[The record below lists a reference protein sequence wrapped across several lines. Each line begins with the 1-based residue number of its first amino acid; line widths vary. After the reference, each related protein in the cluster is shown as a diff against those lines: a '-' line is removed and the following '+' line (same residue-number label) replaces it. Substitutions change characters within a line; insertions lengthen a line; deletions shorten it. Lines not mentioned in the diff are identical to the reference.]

1 MLHAPPIPW
10 ELERLKPFIRSM
22 RLSPSRRSADM
33 LSTGFTGTTSIC
45 VEVVAVGAL
54 VVPTVAGSCACAA
67 NEHAATP
74 PNRLMNL
81 WHLIAAPG
89 IDLVVY
95 PHRRSKSRR
104 EECHK
109 APGRVT
115 RELQRRPTRAHH
127 VTVRSLIAVSLDGLT
142 ETASVSPLRSRSCQ
156 LRPQF
161 ILILVA
167 RRSGEKSCIGL

>member
-1 MLHAPPIPW
+1 MLHAPPIPS

-33 LSTGFTGTTSIC
+33 LSTGFTRTTSIC
-45 VEVVAVGAL
+45 VEVV
-54 VVPTVAGSCACAA
+54 VVPTVTGSCACAA

-109 APGRVT
+109 GPGRVT

-127 VTVRSLIAVSLDGLT
+127 VTVRSSIAVSLDGLT
-142 ETASVSPLRSRSCQ
+142 ETA
-156 LRPQF
+156 
-161 ILILVA
+161 
-167 RRSGEKSCIGL
+167 